1 MTWKALQANE
11 ILSVNSMK
19 SANTIV
25 SILRTLQVLIVFI
38 SVGPLYA
45 ADREPLPGELDFFES
60 RIRPILVNHCYKCHS
75 ESSKQ
80 AKGGLR
86 LDSRESVIK
95 GGDSGPA
102 VVPGHV
108 NESLI
113 IQAVAYDGGFYDMPP
128 SGKLSEIQI
137 SDLKKWVQSGAADPR
152 KSVGDTQMTGSK
164 SSSTAAKNHWAFQ
177 KVKTPEIPKVIQNQW
192 PLDAIDHFILAKLE
206 EKQLK
211 PAPVAQRQAWLRR
224 VWFDLV
230 GLPPTSDA
238 IARFM
243 NDKSSELQA
252 RTKVVDELLAQP
264 QFGER
269 WGRHWLD
276 VARFAESSGGGRTL
290 LFKDAWRYR
299 DYVINAFNA
308 DMPYNQF
315 LKEQIAGD
323 ILPSKTESDKIR
335 QLTATGFLVL
345 GPTNY
350 EEQDKYQLRMDI
362 VDEQIDTIGR
372 TTMGMT
378 IGCARCH
385 DHKFDPIPTRD
396 YYAIAGIFRSTR
408 TLQNDTDN
416 VAHWIDQPL
425 PPDSITKQAIANHE
439 KSVNELQSKIKSIRS
454 QILKLD
460 SRTSQLASAGV
471 INPDILPGVVID
483 DAKAKPSGNWKSS
496 IYGGNYLGV
505 GAVYD
510 TKNQDRPATLT
521 FDPDFPKSGL
531 YEVRLAYV
539 PHSNRATNTAIRILH
554 ADGEELKHV
563 NQQAKPPIEG
573 RFLSLGTFRF
583 EAGGAGFVMV
593 SNEGSNGTVSVD
605 AVWFVPP
612 EETSISHQNIAKND
626 QGTALLKELRSQLST
641 LEKQLVRLKKQAP
654 ERPFAMTVRDHE
666 NAQDSPIHI
675 RGNSKT
681 LGPKVPR
688 GGLSVVTEV
697 PFETIKPETSSGR
710 PGFAEWLTDNRHPL
724 TARVMVNRVWLW
736 TFGDGLVRT
745 ADNFGTTG
753 QLPTHPELLDHL
765 ASRFMENG
773 WSVKHLIRDIVLSQ
787 TYAMSDDM
795 SDDAELKD
803 PENQLLSRFSRRR
816 LDAESLRDAMLAAA
830 GVIDQQVG
838 GPNIQGATSI
848 DSNDNGAAAV
858 EYGYQFKDFRRSA
871 YTPAFRNKRLELFE
885 AFDFADINQ
894 AIGRR
899 EQSTVATQALFLMN
913 HPFVR
918 EMAHRTAKR
927 LLLSPFDDNRGRLDQ
942 ITRWILSR
950 PATEAEADIL
960 LPSLKSA
967 SSQTDLE
974 KAWTNIAHALFA
986 SVEFRYTH

>member
-95 GGDSGPA
+95 GGDSGTA
-102 VVPGHV
+102 VIPGHV

-299 DYVINAFNA
+299 DYVINAFHT

-323 ILPSKTESDKIR
+323 VLPSKTESDKIR

-471 INPDILPGVVID
+471 INPDILPGLVID
-483 DAKAKPSGNWKSS
+483 DSKAKPFGNWKSS

-583 EAGGAGFVMV
+583 EAGGAGFVLV

-605 AVWFVPP
+605 AIWFVPP
-612 EETSISHQNIAKND
+612 EETSFSHQNIAKND

-681 LGPKVPR
+681 LGSKVPR

-787 TYAMSDDM
+787 TYAMSDDI
-795 SDDAELKD
+795 SDNAELKD

>member
-1 MTWKALQANE
+1 
-11 ILSVNSMK
+11 MK
-19 SANTIV
+19 SSKTNV
-25 SILRTLQVLIVFI
+25 SIRRALQVLLVFVF
-38 SVGPLYA
+38 VGPLHA
-45 ADREPLPGELDFFES
+45 ANRELLPGDVEFFES

-75 ESSKQ
+75 ELSKQ
-80 AKGGLR
+80 SKGGLR
-86 LDSRESVIK
+86 LDSRESTIK

-102 VVPGHV
+102 IIPGNV
-108 NESLI
+108 NDSLI

-128 SGKLSEIQI
+128 SGKLTEIQI

-152 KSVGDTQMTGSK
+152 KSDGTGLITVSK
-164 SSSTAAKNHWAFQ
+164 PAMVDAKNHWAFQ
-177 KVKTPEIPKVIQNQW
+177 TVKKPDLPRVIQKDW
-192 PLDAIDHFILAKLE
+192 PLDPIDHFILAKLE
-206 EKQLK
+206 SNQLQ
-211 PAPVAQRQAWLRR
+211 PAHAANRLAWLRR

-230 GLPPTSDA
+230 GLPPSSDA

-243 NDKSSELQA
+243 ADKSSELQA
-252 RTKVVDELLAQP
+252 RTKVVDDLLAQP

-378 IGCARCH
+378 LGCARCH

-439 KSVNELQSKIKSIRS
+439 KSINELQSKIKSVRS

-471 INPDILPGVVID
+471 INPDILPGIVID
-483 DAKAKPSGNWKSS
+483 DAKAKPFGSWKSS

-510 TKNQDRPATLT
+510 TKSKDRPATLT
-521 FDPDFPKSGL
+521 FDPDLPKSGQ

-593 SNEGSNGTVSVD
+593 SNEGANGTVSVD

-612 EETSISHQNIAKND
+612 EETSLAPQKIAKND
-626 QGTALLKELRSQLST
+626 EGTALLKELRSQLFT
-641 LEKQLVRLKKQAP
+641 LEKQLVSLKKKAP

-688 GGLSVVTEV
+688 GGLSVVAEV
-697 PFETIKPETSSGR
+697 PFETIKAQASGR
-710 PGFAEWLTDNRHPL
+710 TGFAEWLTDNRHPL

-765 ASRFMENG
+765 ASRFMDNG

-787 TYAMSDDM
+787 TYAMSDNI
-795 SDDAELKD
+795 SDHMELKD
-803 PENQLLSRFSRRR
+803 PENRLLSRFPRRR
-816 LDAESLRDAMLAAA
+816 LDAESLRDAMLSAA
-830 GVIDQQVG
+830 GVIDQRVG
-838 GPNIQGATSI
+838 GPNIEGATSI

-894 AIGRR
+894 SIGRR

-918 EMAHRTAKR
+918 DMSDRTANR
-927 LLLSPFDDNRGRLDQ
+927 LLLTPNGTNRAKLDEL
-942 ITRWILSR
+942 TLWILSR

-967 SSQTDLE
+967 SNQTDLE
-974 KAWTNIAHALFA
+974 KAWSNIAHALFA

>member
-95 GGDSGPA
+95 GGDSGTA
-102 VVPGHV
+102 VIPGHV

-299 DYVINAFNA
+299 DYVINAFHT

-323 ILPSKTESDKIR
+323 VLPSKTESDKIR

-666 NAQDSPIHI
+666 NVQDSPIHI

-681 LGPKVPR
+681 LGSKVPR

-787 TYAMSDDM
+787 TYAMSDDI
-795 SDDAELKD
+795 SDDAAQKD

-830 GVIDQQVG
+830 GVIDKQVG

-918 EMAHRTAKR
+918 EMAQRTAKR
-927 LLLSPFDDNRGRLDQ
+927 ILLSPFEDNRARLDQ

>member
-95 GGDSGPA
+95 GGDSGTA
-102 VVPGHV
+102 VIPGHV

-471 INPDILPGVVID
+471 INPDILPGIVID
-483 DAKAKPSGNWKSS
+483 DAKAKPFGNWKSS

-918 EMAHRTAKR
+918 EMAQRTAKR
-927 LLLSPFDDNRGRLDQ
+927 LLFSPFDDNRARLDQ

>member
-95 GGDSGPA
+95 GGDSGTA
-102 VVPGHV
+102 VIPGHV

-192 PLDAIDHFILAKLE
+192 PVDAIDHFILAKLE

-299 DYVINAFNA
+299 DYVINAFHT

-323 ILPSKTESDKIR
+323 VLPSKTESDKIR

-471 INPDILPGVVID
+471 INPDILPGIVID
-483 DAKAKPSGNWKSS
+483 DAKAKPFGNWKSS

-510 TKNQDRPATLT
+510 TKNQNRPATLT

-681 LGPKVPR
+681 LGSKVPR

-885 AFDFADINQ
+885 AVDFADINQ

-899 EQSTVATQALFLMN
+899 EQSTVVTQALFLMN

>member
-95 GGDSGPA
+95 GGDSGTA
-102 VVPGHV
+102 VIPGHV

-299 DYVINAFNA
+299 DYVINAFHT

-323 ILPSKTESDKIR
+323 VLPSKTESDKIR

-483 DAKAKPSGNWKSS
+483 DARAKPSGNWKSS

-787 TYAMSDDM
+787 TYAMSDDI
-795 SDDAELKD
+795 SDDAEQKD
-803 PENQLLSRFSRRR
+803 PENQLLSRFPRRR

-899 EQSTVATQALFLMN
+899 EQSTVVTQALFLMN

>member
-152 KSVGDTQMTGSK
+152 KAVGDTQMTGSK

-192 PLDAIDHFILAKLE
+192 PLDSIDHFILAKLE

-299 DYVINAFNA
+299 DYVINAFHT

-323 ILPSKTESDKIR
+323 VLPSKTESDKIR

-681 LGPKVPR
+681 LGSKVPR

-787 TYAMSDDM
+787 TYAMSDDI
-795 SDDAELKD
+795 SDDAEQKD

-830 GVIDQQVG
+830 GVIDKQVG

-918 EMAHRTAKR
+918 EMSQRTAKR
-927 LLLSPFDDNRGRLDQ
+927 ILLSPFDDNRARLDQ

>member
-95 GGDSGPA
+95 GGDSGTA
-102 VVPGHV
+102 VIPGHV

-152 KSVGDTQMTGSK
+152 KAVGDTQMTGSK

-299 DYVINAFNA
+299 DYVINAFHT

-323 ILPSKTESDKIR
+323 VLPSKTESDKIR

-626 QGTALLKELRSQLST
+626 QGTALQKELRSQLST

-787 TYAMSDDM
+787 TYAMSDDI
-795 SDDAELKD
+795 SDDAEQKD
-803 PENQLLSRFSRRR
+803 PENQLFSRFPRRR

-899 EQSTVATQALFLMN
+899 EQSTVVTQALFLMN

>member
-95 GGDSGPA
+95 GGDSGTA
-102 VVPGHV
+102 VIPGHV

-299 DYVINAFNA
+299 DYVINAFHT

-323 ILPSKTESDKIR
+323 VLPSKTESDKIR

-439 KSVNELQSKIKSIRS
+439 KSVNELHSKIKSIRS

-666 NAQDSPIHI
+666 NVQDSPIHI

-681 LGPKVPR
+681 LGSKVPR

-787 TYAMSDDM
+787 TYAMSDDI
-795 SDDAELKD
+795 SDDAAQKD

-830 GVIDQQVG
+830 GVIDKQVG

-918 EMAHRTAKR
+918 EMAQRTAKR
-927 LLLSPFDDNRGRLDQ
+927 ILLSPFEDNRARLDQ